1 MSNESTQENSEQNVQ
16 SILEWLALAPNRSS
30 QEDAIGL
37 KRRLATLRTTLLPA
51 EQKAKLLDMLYAHA
65 AKITAAQLPALQEIT
80 LPVSRRTRQ
89 LVRAIQDSLEILAQ
103 EYLESFTGNT
113 SKDSVR
119 PPVDDL
125 CPAAQCLSWHMT
137 ISHLVAA
144 PTTPGIWQ
152 LLHAAFRIAH
162 DFGVEAQPSAPGTR
176 SIEHIYLASLLLSVV
191 QPASFTSLEL
201 EFIGEYIERCAD
213 GVKLTNGAP
222 SGRRGVFWIDQER
235 DAPPNALNRRLP
247 PPETPVLY
255 LVCDSIAHQAEK
267 HLNALESG
275 RSPTELNLPAFAG
288 TPAGLGVLKRLGS
301 FWGHPAKRRFPRRR
315 QSYRADLC
323 AGFDQLLE
331 VLAPPSLIGPATSE
345 WMITNESP
353 DGYAMMH
360 VSGATEHLRI
370 GDIVA
375 LHPRRKEFSG
385 ENAWQ
390 ICMVRWALSENP
402 EHIELGLQVLSTRGI
417 PATLTQPRRKAKGG
431 TSALL
436 LPKAPPLR
444 PSQALVVPT
453 GTVDDHE
460 EKLIVVTGQDN
471 VAVLELRATY
481 LDERTS
487 CVEVFSV
494 EPDERP

>member
-1 MSNESTQENSEQNVQ
+1 MSNESIPENSEQNVK
-16 SILEWLALAPNRSS
+16 SILEWLALAPVRSS
-30 QEDAIGL
+30 QEDASGL
-37 KRRLATLRTTLLPA
+37 QRRLATLRGTPLPG
-51 EQKAKLLDMLYAHA
+51 EQKVKLLDLLYGHA
-65 AKITAAQLPALQEIT
+65 AKITTTQFPALHEVT

-103 EYLESFTGNT
+103 EYLETFSAPFSTDVAQP
-113 SKDSVR
+113 SLDRLR
-119 PPVDDL
+119 P
-125 CPAAQCLSWHMT
+125 ATQCLSWHLT

-152 LLHAAFRIAH
+152 LLHASFRIARGL
-162 DFGVEAQPSAPGTR
+162 GVEKLAPSQGGSPV
-176 SIEHIYLASLLLSVV
+176 EHIYVCSLLLSVV

-201 EFIGEYIERCAD
+201 EFIGRYIEHCAD
-213 GVKLTNGAP
+213 GVNLSAETP
-222 SGRRGVFWIDQER
+222 SSRRGVFWIDPER
-235 DAPPNALNRRLP
+235 DAPPNALNRRP
-247 PPETPVLY
+247 PPPDTPVLY
-255 LVCDSIAHQAEK
+255 FTCDSIAHRAEK
-267 HLNALESG
+267 HLTALESG
-275 RSPTELNLPAFAG
+275 RSPAELGLPEFAG
-288 TPAGLGVLKRLGS
+288 TLAGRGVLKRLGG
-301 FWGHPAKRRFPRRR
+301 FWGRPAKRRFPRRR

-331 VLAPPSLIGPATSE
+331 ILNTPNPIAPATSE

-360 VSGATEHLRI
+360 VAGATEHLRI

-375 LHPRRKEFSG
+375 LHPRRKELPG
-385 ENAWQ
+385 EYAWQ

-402 EHIELGLQVLSTRGI
+402 EHIELGLQVLSTKGI
-417 PATLTQPRRKAKGG
+417 PATLALPHRKTKGRA
-431 TSALL
+431 SALL

-453 GTVDDHE
+453 GTVDKDE
-460 EKLIVVTGQDN
+460 ERFIVVTQQEN
-471 VAVLELRATY
+471 IAVLELRATY